1 MSKSS
6 ISPMS
11 SVSNKKILV
20 VTEGVKDEPQVIKKL
35 AEIYGLSSNVE
46 IVTYGTNI
54 HRMMHALEK
63 ERNLEDIDIQLLL
76 CEVDRMNS
84 EKSLEIKK
92 LYDNYTDKI
101 FIFDLEYQD
110 QYYDASKLL
119 RFIEAMND
127 STGDLGKLFIN
138 YPMWESYYFSDVA
151 PQYFHANFK
160 KGEIK
165 RLAHQTQE
173 WILYNKNKL
182 DDDSYK
188 KLLNA
193 QASRY
198 ATELG
203 RQYDAESGVELFEK
217 QDKNIKNNK
226 IALINS
232 SVLFFIDYLGKEKV
246 LGK

>member
-1 MSKSS
+1 MLKSS
-6 ISPMS
+6 ISLMS

-20 VTEGVKDEPQVIKKL
+20 VTEGVKDEPRVIKRL

-63 ERNLEDIDIQLLL
+63 EENLEDIDIQLLL
-76 CEVDRMNS
+76 CEVERMNS
-84 EKSLEIKK
+84 EESSEIEK
-92 LYDNYTDKI
+92 LYDSYTDKI

-110 QYYDASKLL
+110 PYYDASKLL

-127 STGDLGKLFIN
+127 STGDMGKLFIN
-138 YPMWESYYFSDVA
+138 YPMWESYYFSDSE
-151 PQYFHANFK
+151 PQYFLADFK
-160 KGEIK
+160 KGEFK
-165 RLAHQTQE
+165 RRAHQCRE
-173 WILYNKNKL
+173 WLLYNKDKL
-182 DDDSYK
+182 DDDGYK

-193 QASRY
+193 QVSRY
-198 ATELG
+198 ARELG

-217 QDKNIKNNK
+217 QAENIKKNQ

-232 SVLFFIDYLGKEKV
+232 SVLFFIDYLGREKV